1 MSEIKDLLQSI
12 TSDNQT
18 KAKEQFDAIIAD
30 KVSNALDARKVAV
43 AQKRFN
49 ESKQEELDET
59 YNPIGQFKVKKTK
72 QKTIDVPDDDTL
84 EEFEYDIIRSG
95 KKVGEMERL
104 GVGTIYGKLY
114 GKNLPELSSYKGKNP
129 EQKLQS
135 FLKSKTGARWA
146 KNVKELSDIIGE
158 STDLEEGSMDKMS
171 LQDLWM
177 DFTSADFQ
185 VDQGYGIGKGSPKWN
200 SKKQDAIYK
209 YVSKKFGKNVA
220 DDMADYGATATYA
233 DEYAGPDEAPE
244 AEKHMKKLAKKHGIK
259 ESTELEEAKKLKVG
273 QEVNYKGKWAR
284 VEEIDG
290 DEVTVSDEDGEE
302 HTIDKDQV
310 K

>member
-146 KNVKELSDIIGE
+146 KNVKELSDIIG
-158 STDLEEGSMDKMS
+158 
-171 LQDLWM
+171 
-177 DFTSADFQ
+177 
-185 VDQGYGIGKGSPKWN
+185 
-200 SKKQDAIYK
+200 
-209 YVSKKFGKNVA
+209 
-220 DDMADYGATATYA
+220 
-233 DEYAGPDEAPE
+233 
-244 AEKHMKKLAKKHGIK
+244 
-259 ESTELEEAKKLKVG
+259 
-273 QEVNYKGKWAR
+273 
-284 VEEIDG
+284 
-290 DEVTVSDEDGEE
+290 
-302 HTIDKDQV
+302 
-310 K
+310 